1 MTGLIQAADKVVFKI
16 DGMGEITF
24 RNKTYPIRE
33 IQFENLYVTIATS
46 ELEDALI
53 HDDEFVSD
61 EARWIDEAIF
71 YYVDDIYAPVNELI
85 DELEAI

>member
-16 DGMGEITF
+16 DGMGEVTF

-33 IQFENLYVTIATS
+33 IQFDNLYVIIATP

-71 YYVDDIYAPVNELI
+71 YYVDDIYAPVNEII
-85 DELEAI
+85 DELEAV